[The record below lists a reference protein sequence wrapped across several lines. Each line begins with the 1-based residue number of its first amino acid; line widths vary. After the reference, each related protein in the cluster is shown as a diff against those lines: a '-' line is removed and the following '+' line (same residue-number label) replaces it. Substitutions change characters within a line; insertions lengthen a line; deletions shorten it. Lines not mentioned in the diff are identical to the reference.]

1 VRHERWRTR
10 RGAPAGSAP
19 LLTLTSLDP
28 PHLGIVVSGSVV
40 VGASDAITQDRLD
53 TSGWYEISDPT
64 ATGFSA
70 NTRAKIAPMSKQVAR
85 ESALIRKIR
94 SLPPEKVAEVED
106 FVEFLTQRDDRELTL
121 AAAKLVKKP
130 FCKVWDNAADAAYD
144 RL

>member
-1 VRHERWRTR
+1 M
-10 RGAPAGSAP
+10 
-19 LLTLTSLDP
+19 
-28 PHLGIVVSGSVV
+28 
-40 VGASDAITQDRLD
+40 GASDAITQDRPD

-94 SLPPEKVAEVED
+94 SLPPGKVAEVED
-106 FVEFLTQRDDRELTL
+106 FVEFLTQRDDRELTQAATKL
-121 AAAKLVKKP
+121 AEKA
-130 FCKVWDNAADAAYD
+130 FRKVWDNPADAAYD

>member
-1 VRHERWRTR
+1 
-10 RGAPAGSAP
+10 
-19 LLTLTSLDP
+19 
-28 PHLGIVVSGSVV
+28 
-40 VGASDAITQDRLD
+40 
-53 TSGWYEISDPT
+53 
-64 ATGFSA
+64 
-70 NTRAKIAPMSKQVAR
+70 VAR

-121 AAAKLVKKP
+121 AAAKLVEKP